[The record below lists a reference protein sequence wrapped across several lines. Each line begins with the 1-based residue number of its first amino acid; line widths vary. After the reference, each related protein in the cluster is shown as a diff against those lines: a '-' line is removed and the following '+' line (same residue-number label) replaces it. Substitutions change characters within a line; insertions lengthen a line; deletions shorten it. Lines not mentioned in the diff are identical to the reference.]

1 VYYSHNARGRGV
13 SMYLAL
19 KLASL
24 LSVLAAVASATPID
38 VGSQAALQAATVY
51 PNQKMGRAPGI
62 LVLGGAEG
70 GDKWAKDVAQRL
82 AAEGYIALPVAYF
95 HAPGLQDQLQL
106 IPIERLKAGVDLL
119 VRDPRVDPRRIGVV
133 GLSKGAEAALV
144 LASID
149 ARIRAVVAGS
159 PSDVV
164 WQGIDRK
171 AGTIKSSWSVA
182 GRPLPFVPFAACEDC
197 RSLSALYVRSRG
209 ASVAVAAAG
218 IPVERIRGP
227 ILLFSSERDTV
238 WPSEAM
244 AVSLKKRLESHHFRY
259 PVLSWHYTNGGH
271 FTLGPLAEQDAAS
284 DAGFGGGT
292 AEGVLAA
299 RRDSWTQMR
308 SFLHNA
314 FYRN

>member
-1 VYYSHNARGRGV
+1 
-13 SMYLAL
+13 M
-19 KLASL
+19 
-24 LSVLAAVASATPID
+24 LSVLAALASATPVD

-51 PNQKMGRAPGI
+51 PNHKIGRAPGI

-70 GDKWAKDVAQRL
+70 GDKWAKEVAQRL
-82 AAEGYIALPVAYF
+82 AADGYIALPEAYF
-95 HAPGLQDQLQL
+95 HAPGLLDQLQL
-106 IPIERLKAGVDLL
+106 IPVERLKAGVDLL

-149 ARIRAVVAGS
+149 VRIRAVVAGS

-197 RSLSALYVRSRG
+197 RSLGSLYVRSRG
-209 ASVAVAAAG
+209 ASAAVAAAA

-227 ILLFSSERDTV
+227 ILLFSSESDAV

-244 AVSLKKRLESHHFRY
+244 AASLKARLESHHFGY
-259 PVLSWHYTNGGH
+259 PVLSRHYPNGGH
-271 FTLGPLAEQDAAS
+271 FTLGPLAEHDAAS

-299 RRDSWTQMR
+299 RRDSWTQMQ
-308 SFLHNA
+308 SFLRNA
-314 FYRN
+314 FHRN